1 MDNIRTNRFTFNDD
15 YISLLT
21 PELGL
26 AHSPGIRATMQSQSS
41 WILPP
46 RLEYLLSS
54 SARHQS
60 SAGKEEI
67 FPSVAIA
74 TMTSETHIH
83 MNNHLSGSQH
93 EQGTNHVAEKG
104 IYCPGPIDLSRPK
117 PLRLSMS
124 SAQVDKGGG
133 YFPNTPSPLLPSLSA
148 QIDAASC
155 QVSSSSSKAVCSLP
169 MQVSSIT
176 TTRNSLGFA
185 NGEMP
190 GLANPWPPTSG
201 RNASTKNFL
210 NKSLLG
216 ASELAQHTNVF
227 GGQDVR
233 SMQAAD
239 SKGLKEK
246 TANSHNNRTEIAQ
259 TDNELGGIDRAP
271 ISKVNTSLTF
281 MAGSTSRSST
291 YSQACSQMALRGV
304 GNVYQLESWTTVD
317 PLTLNKNSDD
327 VHRSDDKRIAFRSTQ
342 SKDTYLPHD
351 DHPGDLQWS
360 GDCSL
365 SHPSP
370 ASCTRYPHDDKY
382 PACEPSVMSS
392 VSKKELM
399 CLSDN
404 IWWNTVAQRK
414 SKEGILRTY
423 LPFKIQH
430 ELLGNIQT
438 LIEETCFY
446 FAQKWLPELLKRQGW
461 STPEQGELTSWW
473 ALLQDCHVPRQA
485 IAFSDIKASVVF
497 KNCRQIR
504 NCAVH
509 REPVPVSGIKSM
521 IRDAINLT
529 GGFKDVI
536 REGKLRKF
544 QDCLDRRD
552 LDALQRII
560 DEPLANFKAFQDAE
574 VPSSKGWQDRDITEV
589 S

>member
-1 MDNIRTNRFTFNDD
+1 MDNIRTNRFTFADD

-26 AHSPGIRATMQSQSS
+26 AHSPGIRATMQSQRS

-46 RLEYLLSS
+46 RLEYLLSG
-54 SARHQS
+54 SAGHQS
-60 SAGKEEI
+60 STGKEEI

-74 TMTSETHIH
+74 NMTSETHVH

-104 IYCPGPIDLSRPK
+104 IDCPGPINLSLPK
-117 PLRLSMS
+117 ALRLSMS
-124 SAQVDKGGG
+124 SAQVDEGGE
-133 YFPNTPSPLLPSLSA
+133 YFPHASSPLLPSLSA
-148 QIDAASC
+148 QIDTASC

-176 TTRNSLGFA
+176 TTRNNLGFV
-185 NGEMP
+185 
-190 GLANPWPPTSG
+190 
-201 RNASTKNFL
+201 
-210 NKSLLG
+210 G
-216 ASELAQHTNVF
+216 ASELAQHTNAF

-233 SMQAAD
+233 SIQAAD

-246 TANSHNNRTEIAQ
+246 TANSHNNRAEIAQ
-259 TDNELGGIDRAP
+259 IDNELGSIDRES
-271 ISKVNTSLTF
+271 ISKVKTSLTF
-281 MAGSTSRSST
+281 MAGSISRSST
-291 YSQACSQMALRGV
+291 HGQACSQMALRGV

-317 PLTLNKNSDD
+317 PLTLNKNSND

-342 SKDTYLPHD
+342 NKDTYLPYD
-351 DHPGDLQWS
+351 DHPGDLHWS
-360 GDCSL
+360 GDRFL

-370 ASCTRYPHDDKY
+370 ASYTRYPHDDKY
-382 PACEPSVMSS
+382 PACGPSVMSS
-392 VSKKELM
+392 VSKKELT

-404 IWWNTVAQRK
+404 IWWNTVVQRK

-423 LPFKIQH
+423 LPFKTQH
-430 ELLGNIQT
+430 ELLSNIQT

-473 ALLQDCHVPRQA
+473 ALLQDCHVPPQA
-485 IAFSDIKASVVF
+485 IAFGDIKASVVF

-509 REPVPVSGIKSM
+509 REPVSVPGIKSM

-529 GGFKDVI
+529 GGFKDVV

-544 QDCLDRRD
+544 QDCLDRQD
-552 LDALQRII
+552 LNALQRII
-560 DEPLANFKAFQDAE
+560 DEPLANFKTFQDAQL
-574 VPSSKGWQDRDITEV
+574 PSSKGRQDGDITEV